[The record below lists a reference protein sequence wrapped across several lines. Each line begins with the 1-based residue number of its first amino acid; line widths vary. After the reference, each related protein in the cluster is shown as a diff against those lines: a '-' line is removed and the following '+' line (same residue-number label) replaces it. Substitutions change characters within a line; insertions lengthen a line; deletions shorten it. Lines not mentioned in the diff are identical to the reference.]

1 MKKILALLLTFSVVQ
16 CGLIFGQIFGGWG
29 GTFFTSALAET
40 DVEEFE
46 LSSMTLEQLNQ
57 LKAAI
62 DDEIRINHTPDNVGK
77 EAILDATKDIVEK
90 AFADRGITVSWAWVD
105 YKYTKDWDSYTLATH
120 IDYYDAS
127 STKVKPDVYAEVN
140 VVDGICNL
148 TFVQVGDEVLLSPSA
163 PVPNTTTGTEE
174 ATESQQEEAI
184 SLQYG
189 ELLSLH
195 EQDGIAVVKAKIAPS
210 FSNSATV
217 SQNYYNI
224 EALVKKHGF
233 DKYDEVQYWAIADMT
248 DGSEQK
254 VISFTVPHDVLTKI
268 AAGKLAINQLGSYV
282 TDLWVHQS
290 LR

>member
-1 MKKILALLLTFSVVQ
+1 MKKMLALLLTFSIVQ
-16 CGLIFGQIFGGWG
+16 YGLIFGQIFGGGG

-127 STKVKPDVYAEVN
+127 STKVKPDVYAEGN

-148 TFVQVGDEVLLSPSA
+148 TFVQVGDEVLLSPSST
-163 PVPNTTTGTEE
+163 VPNTTTGTEE

-233 DKYDEVQYWAIADMT
+233 DKYDEVQYWAVADMT

>member
-1 MKKILALLLTFSVVQ
+1 MKKMLALLLTFSIVQ
-16 CGLIFGQIFGGWG
+16 YGLIFGQIFGG

-127 STKVKPDVYAEVN
+127 STKVKPDVYAEGN

-148 TFVQVGDEVLLSPSA
+148 TFVQVGDEVLLSPSV

-233 DKYDEVQYWAIADMT
+233 DKYDEVQYWAVADMT

>member
-1 MKKILALLLTFSVVQ
+1 MKKMLALLLTFSIVQ
-16 CGLIFGQIFGGWG
+16 YSLIFGQIFGGG
-29 GTFFTSALAET
+29 GTFFTSALAEA

-127 STKVKPDVYAEVN
+127 STKVKPDVYAEGN

-148 TFVQVGDEVLLSPSA
+148 TFVQVGDEVLLSPSS

-233 DKYDEVQYWAIADMT
+233 DKYDEVQYWAVADMT

>member
-1 MKKILALLLTFSVVQ
+1 MKKMLALLLTFSIVQ
-16 CGLIFGQIFGGWG
+16 YGLIFGQIFGGG
-29 GTFFTSALAET
+29 GTFFASALAET

-127 STKVKPDVYAEVN
+127 STKVKPDVYAEGN

>member
-1 MKKILALLLTFSVVQ
+1 MKKMLALLLTFSIVQ
-16 CGLIFGQIFGGWG
+16 YGLIFGQIFGGC
-29 GTFFTSALAET
+29 TFFASALAET

-127 STKVKPDVYAEVN
+127 STKVKPDVYAEGN

-174 ATESQQEEAI
+174 TTESQQEEAI

-233 DKYDEVQYWAIADMT
+233 DKYDEVQYWAVADMT

>member
-1 MKKILALLLTFSVVQ
+1 MKKMLALLLTFSVVQ
-16 CGLIFGQIFGGWG
+16 YGLIFGQIFGVG
-29 GTFFTSALAET
+29 GAFFASALAET

-127 STKVKPDVYAEVN
+127 SAKVKPDVYAEGN

-148 TFVQVGDEVLLSPSA
+148 TFVQVGDEVLLSPSS

-174 ATESQQEEAI
+174 ATESQQEKAI

-233 DKYDEVQYWAIADMT
+233 DKYDEVQYWAVADMT

>member
-1 MKKILALLLTFSVVQ
+1 MKKMLALLLTISIVQ
-16 CGLIFGQIFGGWG
+16 YGLIFGQSFGG
-29 GTFFTSALAET
+29 GTFFASALAET

-127 STKVKPDVYAEVN
+127 STKVKPDVYAEGN

-148 TFVQVGDEVLLSPSA
+148 TFVQVGDEVLLSPSS

-174 ATESQQEEAI
+174 AAESQQEEAI

-233 DKYDEVQYWAIADMT
+233 DKYDEVQYWAVADMT

>member
-1 MKKILALLLTFSVVQ
+1 MKKMLALLLTFSIVQ
-16 CGLIFGQIFGGWG
+16 YGLIFGQIFGGG
-29 GTFFTSALAET
+29 GTFFASALAET

-46 LSSMTLEQLNQ
+46 LSSLTLEQLNQ

-127 STKVKPDVYAEVN
+127 STKVKPDVYAEGN

-148 TFVQVGDEVLLSPSA
+148 TFVQVGDEVLLSPSS

-233 DKYDEVQYWAIADMT
+233 DKYDEVQYWAVADMT

>member
-1 MKKILALLLTFSVVQ
+1 MKKMLALLLTFSIVQ
-16 CGLIFGQIFGGWG
+16 YGLIFGQIFEG

-77 EAILDATKDIVEK
+77 EAILDATKGIVEK

-127 STKVKPDVYAEVN
+127 STKVKPDVYAEGN

-174 ATESQQEEAI
+174 ATESQQEEAVP
-184 SLQYG
+184 LQYG

-233 DKYDEVQYWAIADMT
+233 DKYDEVQYWAVADMT

-254 VISFTVPHDVLTKI
+254 VISFTVPHDVLAKI

>member
-1 MKKILALLLTFSVVQ
+1 MKKMLALLLTFSIVQ
-16 CGLIFGQIFGGWG
+16 YGLIFGQIFGGG
-29 GTFFTSALAET
+29 GTFFASALAET

-127 STKVKPDVYAEVN
+127 STKVKPDVYAEGN

-148 TFVQVGDEVLLSPSA
+148 TFVQVGDEVLLSPSS

-174 ATESQQEEAI
+174 AAESQQEEAI

-233 DKYDEVQYWAIADMT
+233 DKYDEVQYWAVADMT

>member
-1 MKKILALLLTFSVVQ
+1 
-16 CGLIFGQIFGGWG
+16 
-29 GTFFTSALAET
+29 
-40 DVEEFE
+40 
-46 LSSMTLEQLNQ
+46 MTLEQLNQ

-77 EAILDATKDIVEK
+77 EAILDATKGIVEK
-90 AFADRGITVSWAWVD
+90 AFADRGIIVSWAWVD

-127 STKVKPDVYAEVN
+127 STKVKPDVYAEGN

-174 ATESQQEEAI
+174 ATESQQEEAVP
-184 SLQYG
+184 LQYG

-233 DKYDEVQYWAIADMT
+233 DKYDEVQYWAVADMT

-254 VISFTVPHDVLTKI
+254 VISFTVPHDVLAKI

>member
-1 MKKILALLLTFSVVQ
+1 MKKMLALLLTFSIVQ
-16 CGLIFGQIFGGWG
+16 YGLIFGQIFG
-29 GTFFTSALAET
+29 GTFFTSALAEA

-62 DDEIRINHTPDNVGK
+62 DNEIRINHTPDNVGK

-127 STKVKPDVYAEVN
+127 STKVKPDVYAEGN

-148 TFVQVGDEVLLSPSA
+148 TFVQVGDEVLLSQSA

-233 DKYDEVQYWAIADMT
+233 DKYDEVQYWAVADMT

>member
-1 MKKILALLLTFSVVQ
+1 MKKMLALLLTFSIVQ
-16 CGLIFGQIFGGWG
+16 YGLIFGQIFGGG
-29 GTFFTSALAET
+29 GTFFASALAEA

-127 STKVKPDVYAEVN
+127 STKVKPDVYAEGN

-148 TFVQVGDEVLLSPSA
+148 TFVQVGDEVLLSPSST
-163 PVPNTTTGTEE
+163 VPNTTTGTEE

-210 FSNSATV
+210 FSNSTTV

-233 DKYDEVQYWAIADMT
+233 DKYDEVQYWAVADMT

>member
-1 MKKILALLLTFSVVQ
+1 MKKILALLLALSIVQ
-16 CGLIFGQIFGGWG
+16 CGLIFGQFFGGG
-29 GTFFTSALAET
+29 GTFFASALAET

-77 EAILDATKDIVEK
+77 DAILDATKDIVEK

-127 STKVKPDVYAEVN
+127 STKVKPDVYAEGN

-148 TFVQVGDEVLLSPSA
+148 TFVQVGDEVLLSPSS

-174 ATESQQEEAI
+174 AAESQQEEAI
-184 SLQYG
+184 SLQHG

-233 DKYDEVQYWAIADMT
+233 DKYDEVQYWAVADMT

>member
-1 MKKILALLLTFSVVQ
+1 MKKILALLLALSIVQ
-16 CGLIFGQIFGGWG
+16 CGLIFGQFFGGG
-29 GTFFTSALAET
+29 GTFFASALAET

-127 STKVKPDVYAEVN
+127 STKVKPDVYAEGN

-148 TFVQVGDEVLLSPSA
+148 TFVQVGDEVLLSPPS

-210 FSNSATV
+210 FSNSTTV

-233 DKYDEVQYWAIADMT
+233 DKYDEVQYWAVADMT

>member
-1 MKKILALLLTFSVVQ
+1 MKKMLALLLTFSIVQ
-16 CGLIFGQIFGGWG
+16 YGLIFGQIFGVG

-77 EAILDATKDIVEK
+77 EAILDATKFIVEK

-127 STKVKPDVYAEVN
+127 STKVKPDVYAEGN

-148 TFVQVGDEVLLSPSA
+148 TFVQVGDEVLLSLSS

-233 DKYDEVQYWAIADMT
+233 DKYDEVQYWAVADMT